1 MTNPNR
7 SAVDMKFIV
16 HIWDAVTRWCQ
27 EQFDARKGV
36 KFLGLG
42 EFTMRHDIIGN
53 MDFWNPMFVLSEG
66 FARAHGLHDRRPKTQ
81 AEAVDNVEIDMS
93 KIAQMTTDALGEV
106 IGREVVENA
115 LLDIVDRIGDACS
128 DAAVGVVT
136 LDFKFG
142 KLLCENKSL
151 EFIFGSPGTASQ
163 AAKQPNAKPPGTASS
178 TRGGGAPPPSRG
190 SDGGRSVKSDA
201 TSLDLTG
208 SAIARRKGDAPM
220 QRPHRPHVKRA
231 VKVSA
236 QDLLESHERQIDD
249 KRHALEV
256 QREDEAA
263 QHYEAL
269 QRLRGEMVLE
279 YGQRQERRG
288 HSTALAAQQQQQAS
302 EKRAKDVA
310 SKHIAGIDHWPFR
323 TEEQV
328 QAQVDAI
335 NLKQKQILDQ
345 QLVEKREKREF
356 LERRAAPQP

>member
-1 MTNPNR
+1 MSRDASPSKADQSLRGAAADLEIDPSRPIESLQNGLAKNAAMLIELFK
-7 SAVDMKFIV
+7 S
-16 HIWDAVTRWCQ
+16 WDADNDGTISRK
-27 EQFDARKGV
+27 EFYKGV

-208 SAIARRKGDAPM
+208 SAIARRSRIP
-220 QRPHRPHVKRA
+220 V
-231 VKVSA
+231 
-236 QDLLESHERQIDD
+236 
-249 KRHALEV
+249 
-256 QREDEAA
+256 
-263 QHYEAL
+263 
-269 QRLRGEMVLE
+269 
-279 YGQRQERRG
+279 
-288 HSTALAAQQQQQAS
+288 AQQISPPAPHCS
-302 EKRAKDVA
+302 MSA
-310 SKHIAGIDHWPFR
+310 SKGCVP
-323 TEEQV
+323 T
-328 QAQVDAI
+328 
-335 NLKQKQILDQ
+335 
-345 QLVEKREKREF
+345 
-356 LERRAAPQP
+356 